1 MVKQALGSQ
10 AQLLVKH
17 QNVLMQENELVD
29 DITSLQTKIDKKDD
43 EIHDLREQLR
53 NGKDALEDQVVELRK
68 RLGDKDAQLK

>member
-29 DITSLQTKIDKKDD
+29 DVTSLQTKIDKKDN

>member
-1 MVKQALGSQ
+1 
-10 AQLLVKH
+10 
-17 QNVLMQENELVD
+17 MQENELVD